1 MTVQSIGAT
10 TEVQRTA
17 AAAGFILSEAL
28 FREGPDEITLVV
40 HFVGSTAAA
49 VGCDTSIHRFSR
61 GVSLMAALESMG
73 AGQRG
78 VARLLATPESFVA
91 LIQGREAGLS
101 EPLTRDTSV
110 TLMPSTVCL
119 KGITGAHASRPCGIW
134 LDSWSHPSLH

>member
-1 MTVQSIGAT
+1 MISAGAST
-10 TEVQRTA
+10 NLENAVSAR
-17 AAAGFILSEAL
+17 GFFLSEAL

-49 VGCDTSIHRFSR
+49 AGCDTSIHRFSR
-61 GVSLMAALESMG
+61 GMSLMAALESMG

-91 LIQGREAGLS
+91 LIQGRETGLL
-101 EPLTRDTSV
+101 EPMTRDTTV

-119 KGITGAHASRPCGIW
+119 KGLTGAHGSRPCGIW